1 MPVGDN
7 MRTPI
12 STQREIVQLI
22 TKYRL
27 SNRAAA
33 KRSVVTHKTV
43 AAIRAKLSLCSIAPS
58 ELLELEDTAFI
69 RQLGTTYKPNPS
81 EKIIPDWPTVQKQ
94 LQLKDMT
101 LALLWEEYR
110 LENYE
115 QAERCLSYSRY
126 SQLFSEW
133 INRQKI
139 SMRQLHKPAEK
150 LFMDFCGRT
159 VPITNKDTGEL
170 TCANIFVAVLGASN
184 YIFVYATPSM
194 KSADWI
200 RGSVAAFEYFG
211 GVTDQ
216 IIPDNPKSTVIINT
230 SEKIVINRE
239 FADFARHYDVIVN
252 PARPRRPKDKSLA
265 EISVQIVQRWMLA
278 AMRNYTFFS
287 IDELNTAIAI
297 KIDQL
302 NAKKTKT
309 FPSGRTER
317 FKEIEQEY
325 LLPLPVERYE
335 IAEWKY
341 RVRVPID
348 YHIEYKGCYYTVP
361 FQHIKKLVDLRI
373 TDRILEII
381 LDGRRIASHQIQ
393 SVAGSVSRMHDHMPS
408 EHLYQFHET
417 PESLLEWAESIG
429 PNVLEWATQNI
440 KNRSDFAN
448 GLKSV
453 SNLRKWA
460 RVEQNFH
467 RLDSACG
474 YALKIGV
481 LPFINLRNI
490 ITKNGD
496 LRDLASKPDKVIKHE
511 NIRGA
516 EYYKTEGEDDAE

>member
-1 MPVGDN
+1 MPAGDN
-7 MRTPI
+7 MRTSI
-12 STQREIVQLI
+12 STQREIVRLI
-22 TKYRL
+22 TKNRL

-43 AAIRAKLSLCSIAPS
+43 ASIRAKLRTCSLGPT
-58 ELLELEDTAFI
+58 ELLKLEDAAFI
-69 RQLGTTYKPNPS
+69 RHLGTAFKPQQS
-81 EKIIPDWPTVQKQ
+81 DRILPDWPTIQKQ

-110 LENYE
+110 LEHYVE
-115 QAERCLSYSRY
+115 SDRCLSYSRF

-133 INRQKI
+133 LNCQKI

-159 VPITNKDTGEL
+159 VPITDKDTGEL
-170 TCANIFVAVLGASN
+170 TYANIFVAVLGASN
-184 YIFVYATPSM
+184 YMFVYATPSM
-194 KSADWI
+194 KTTDWI

-211 GVTDQ
+211 GTTEQ
-216 IIPDNPKSTVIINT
+216 IIPDNPKTTVIVNT
-230 SEKIVINRE
+230 PEKIIINRE

-265 EISVQIVQRWMLA
+265 EISVQIVQRWLLA

-287 IDELNTAIAI
+287 ID
-297 KIDQL
+297 DL
-302 NAKKTKT
+302 NAEIAKKLQYLNSKKTKT
-309 FPSGRTER
+309 FPSGRAER
-317 FKEIEQEY
+317 FKEIEREF
-325 LLPLPVERYE
+325 LLPLPIEQYETALWRY
-335 IAEWKY
+335 K
-341 RVRVPID
+341 VRVPND
-348 YHIEYKGCYYTVP
+348 YHIEYKGCYYSVP
-361 FQHIKKLVDLRI
+361 YQHIKKHVDLRVTARVI
-373 TDRILEII
+373 EII
-381 LDGRRIASHQIQ
+381 LEGRRIASHEIQ
-393 SVAGSVSRMHDHMPS
+393 QASGSISRKQEHMPA
-408 EHLYQFHET
+408 EHLFQFHET

-467 RLDSACG
+467 RLDSACA

-481 LPFINLRNI
+481 LPFQNLKNI

-496 LRDLASKPDKVIKHE
+496 LRDPAAKPDKVIDHE

-516 EYYKTEGEDDAE
+516 DYYKTEGEEDAQ